1 MLIKNRHFI
10 ITILDCLVGGK
21 IYRRDG
27 VVVERQHE
35 TAQVDDG
42 RLLGNDESA
51 GGVQM
56 EC

>member
-1 MLIKNRHFI
+1 MLIKNTHFI
-10 ITILDCLVGGK
+10 VTILNCLVGGK
-21 IYRRDG
+21 IYGRDG
-27 VVVERQHE
+27 VVVERQHK

-51 GGVQM
+51 GSVQM